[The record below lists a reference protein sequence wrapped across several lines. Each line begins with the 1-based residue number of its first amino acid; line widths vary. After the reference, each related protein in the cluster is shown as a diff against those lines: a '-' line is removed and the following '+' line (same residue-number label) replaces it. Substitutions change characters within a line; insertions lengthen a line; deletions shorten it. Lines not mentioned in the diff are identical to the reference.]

1 MRTNTGQILYIPK
14 IGQRANLQHPLMKG
28 CVGWWPLNDG
38 AGTTARNLIEE
49 YDGTLNGTASFVD
62 TAKGTA
68 ITLDGNSDY
77 VTFGSIGETVG
88 KFTSSSAVTA
98 SIDFKLNG
106 IPVASTIYIL
116 GVVYLSQGQAVYT
129 LFIGESSGTASISGL
144 VRSQIGDA
152 YTPTEYAGLET
163 GRWYNGTVVGDLVA
177 GTVKLYL
184 DGKEV
189 DSVTPTFGSTTFV
202 DNNDQISYDAI
213 GVRSATPD
221 RFFDG
226 DVSNYRLYNRA
237 LSSTE
242 ILELYTNPWA
252 GLSIPSSTR
261 YFFVPQLITASPKLF
276 NSKGSSISMTS
287 NTGRVSVRA
296 AR

>member
-1 MRTNTGQILYIPK
+1 
-14 IGQRANLQHPLMKG
+14 
-28 CVGWWPLNDG
+28 
-38 AGTTARNLIEE
+38 LIEE
-49 YDGTLNGTASFVD
+49 YPGTLNGTASFVD
-62 TAKGTA
+62 TEKGTA

-106 IPVASTIYIL
+106 IPAASTSYIL
-116 GVVYLSQGQAVYT
+116 CTVYLSAGQAVQVLT
-129 LFIGESSGTASISGL
+129 IGESSGTASINGI
-144 VRSQIGDA
+144 VRSQAGDA
-152 YTPTEYAGLET
+152 YTPTGYIGLET
-163 GRWYNGTVVGDLVA
+163 GRWYNATLVGDLVA

-184 DGKEV
+184 NGKEV

-213 GVRSATPD
+213 GVRSFNGD
-221 RFFDG
+221 RYFDG
-226 DVSNYRLYNRA
+226 EVSNYRLYNRA
-237 LSSTE
+237 LSATE

-261 YFFVPQLITASPKLF
+261 YFYFPTTLPLSETIGTFKMRNLSFTPK
-276 NSKGSSISMTS
+276 SG
-287 NTGRVSVRA
+287 GRTIIKRGQ
-296 AR
+296 